1 MQKKTLAVAASSLLL
16 ITLLGGCYQTKD
28 NDNGRERMN
37 NGNFQGERMQDGSGN
52 GGRGAMKCKENDT
65 ACAAMQ
71 QRILNGE
78 APTPPKTTTPAVDST
93 ANSTTTTPAASTEAT
108 TTTTAE

>member
-1 MQKKTLAVAASSLLL
+1 MQKKTLAVVASTILLV
-16 ITLLGGCYQTKD
+16 TLLGGCYQTKD
-28 NDNGRERMN
+28 DDSGRERMN

-52 GGRGAMKCKENDT
+52 GGRGAMKCKADDT

-71 QRILNGE
+71 ERIQNGE
-78 APTPPKTTTPAVDST
+78 MPTPPTGKTPA
-93 ANSTTTTPAASTEAT
+93 NTTTTPTTDTTATTSTE

>member
-52 GGRGAMKCKENDT
+52 GGRGAMKCKEDDT

-71 QRILNGE
+71 EKIQNGE
-78 APTPPKTTTPAVDST
+78 MPTPPTGKNPTNATTD
-93 ANSTTTTPAASTEAT
+93 
-108 TTTTAE
+108 TTTTAAE